1 MLRQVSAPH
10 PQPDSMRILNVIHS
24 VNPESGGPSEG
35 LRQMC
40 QATHRLGHLQEALT
54 LDAPGE
60 PWVKAFPGSVHA
72 VGPRLSN
79 YGYTAEL
86 RPWLRASLH
95 NYDAII
101 VHGLWQYQGLATW
114 YALRNQKVPYFVYPH
129 GMLDPWFKQRYPL
142 KHFKKQ
148 LYWRWVEE
156 KVLRDA
162 AAVLFTTDEE
172 ARLAADTFTPYRARA
187 LNMGYGLALDSTA
200 LAATAEDFYAAHAD
214 LRGKRLVLFLGRVH
228 PKKGCD
234 LLIEAFAGA
243 AKDHLSLH
251 LVMAG
256 PDLTGMR
263 PELDRLAERLGVA
276 NRITWTGMLTGARKW
291 GALRAA
297 EVFALPSHQENFGVA
312 VAEALAVG
320 CPVLLSTQ
328 VNIWK
333 EIVADGA
340 GFAEPDTLAGTV
352 AALSRWLALPEPARS
367 DMQQAAKRCYQS
379 HFHVAAAAQRL
390 LDLVAQHRKS
400 RTAA

>member
-1 MLRQVSAPH
+1 
-10 PQPDSMRILNVIHS
+10 MRILNVIHS

-54 LDAPGE
+54 LDSPGE
-60 PWVKAFPGSVHA
+60 PWVKAFPGPVHA
-72 VGPRLSN
+72 VGPRVTN

-86 RPWLRASLH
+86 QPWLRASVR
-95 NYDAII
+95 NYDAVI

-114 YALRNQKVPYFVYPH
+114 RVLKRERVPYFVYPH

-148 LYWRWVEE
+148 LYWRWIEE

-162 AAVLFTTDEE
+162 KAVLFTTDEE
-172 ARLAADTFTPYRARA
+172 ARLAANTFAPYRAQA

-200 LAATAEDFYAAHAD
+200 LAATAEDFYADFDA
-214 LRGKRLVLFLGRVH
+214 LRGKRLVLFLGRIH
-228 PKKGCD
+228 AKKGCD
-234 LLIEAFAGA
+234 LLIEAFAA
-243 AKDHLSLH
+243 AAAAHPSLH

-256 PDLTGMR
+256 PDLTGLR
-263 PELDRLAERLGVA
+263 PELERQAARLGVA
-276 NRITWTGMLTGARKW
+276 DRITWTGMLTGARKW

-328 VNIWK
+328 VNIWQ
-333 EIVADGA
+333 EIVAAGA
-340 GFAEPDTLAGTV
+340 GLAEPDTTAGTV
-352 AALSRWLALPEPARS
+352 GLLSRWLALAPEQRAQ
-367 DMQQAAKRCYQS
+367 MQRATVDCYQT
-379 HFHVAAAAQRL
+379 HFHVAAAAKRL
-390 LDLVAQHRKS
+390 VDLVAQHKQ
-400 RTAA
+400 APLVA

>member
-1 MLRQVSAPH
+1 
-10 PQPDSMRILNVIHS
+10 MRILNVIHS

-54 LDAPGE
+54 LDSPGE
-60 PWVKAFPGSVHA
+60 PWVKAFPGPVHA
-72 VGPRLSN
+72 VGPRVTN

-86 RPWLRASLH
+86 QPWLRASVR
-95 NYDAII
+95 NYDAVI

-114 YALRNQKVPYFVYPH
+114 RALKHERVPYFVYPH

-148 LYWRWVEE
+148 LYWRWIEE

-162 AAVLFTTDEE
+162 KAVLFTTDEE
-172 ARLAADTFTPYRARA
+172 ARLAANTFAPYRAQA

-200 LAATAEDFYAAHAD
+200 QAATAEDFYAGFGT
-214 LRGKRLVLFLGRVH
+214 LRGKRLVLFLGRIH
-228 PKKGCD
+228 AKKGCD
-234 LLIEAFAGA
+234 LLIEAFAA
-243 AKDHLSLH
+243 AVAAHPTLH

-256 PDLTGMR
+256 PDATNLR
-263 PELDRLAERLGVA
+263 PELERQAARLGVA
-276 NRITWTGMLTGARKW
+276 DRITWTGMLTGARKW

-328 VNIWK
+328 VNIWQ
-333 EIVADGA
+333 EIVAAGA
-340 GFAEPDTLAGTV
+340 GLAEPDTAAGTI
-352 AALSRWLALPEPARS
+352 ALLSRWLALAPDQRAQ
-367 DMQQAAKRCYQS
+367 MQQAAVDCYQT
-379 HFHVAAAAQRL
+379 HFHVAAAAKRL
-390 LDLVAQHRKS
+390 MDLVAQHKQ
-400 RTAA
+400 AAPTR

>member
-1 MLRQVSAPH
+1 MSDATPPVAT
-10 PQPDSMRILNVIHS
+10 MRILNIIHS
-24 VNPESGGPSEG
+24 VNPESGGPAEG

-60 PWVKAFPGSVHA
+60 PWVKAFPGPVHA
-72 VGPRLSN
+72 VGPRLTN
-79 YGYTAEL
+79 YGYTTEL
-86 RPWLRASLH
+86 RPWLRASLG

-114 YALRNQKVPYFVYPH
+114 RALRHEKVPYFVYPH
-129 GMLDPWFKQRYPL
+129 GMLDPWFKQRYRL
-142 KHFKKQ
+142 KHVKKQ

-172 ARLAADTFTPYRARA
+172 ARLAANTFKPYRARA

-200 LAATAEDFYAAHAD
+200 QAATAEDFYAVHEA
-214 LRGKRLVLFLGRVH
+214 LRGKRLVLFLGRLH

-234 LLIEAFAGA
+234 LLIEAFAQA
-243 AKDHLSLH
+243 ATNHPSLH

-263 PELDRLAERLGVA
+263 PELDRLAERLGVGS
-276 NRITWTGMLTGARKW
+276 RITWTGMLTGPRKW

-333 EIVADGA
+333 EVVAAGA

-352 AALSRWLALPEPARS
+352 ATLSRWLALSAPARR
-367 DMQQAAKRCYQS
+367 DMQHAALHCYQS

-390 LDLVAQHRKS
+390 LDLVAEHRHNPQV
-400 RTAA
+400 T